1 MYNRRILPKAG
12 EIMKRLLIFLIL
24 IALCIS
30 LLPSALAEDTLLQQD
45 EKYAVLSALM
55 EADIATVRE
64 AILCGLISCE
74 ELTAFYLERIET
86 YNEPYNCFITICDD
100 ALEQA
105 RERDRQLAEGNA
117 EGSMFGIPI
126 VVKDN
131 IHVAGYYTT
140 NGEKFSKSEI
150 STKTATVV
158 QNLIDEGA
166 IILAKANMS
175 YRANRATSS
184 ISRAAGEVKN
194 AYNIY
199 LSPGGSSGGS
209 AAATAL
215 NFCMAGLGTDTRS
228 SLRIPAAL
236 NGCVALRTTVGLL
249 KRDNI
254 IIVASRRDTPGAIT
268 RTVRDQAILLDAMVG
283 GCTYEENL
291 NPNVLEGMRIGILT
305 ELADRS
311 GNKEIKAAFA
321 NAVEE
326 LRACGAEVIEVS
338 LPKIF
343 TLMKSTDGQRDA
355 ALFDEFNRIYEQWLR
370 DNNIRAVIFPSYLNE
385 PVYTGTDA
393 NGVKWDPDE
402 QSWINNAPVLSP
414 CTQCPEITVPIGF
427 HSRGAGIGM
436 EIAALRGQEQLLLDI
451 AYSYTLRY
459 DHREAPEA
467 AADLYADY
475 HVSDLDQLISDYQAG
490 IWPVP
495 PTEPTTEP
503 STEPTTEPTTAPT
516 TVPPTQATEATEIPA
531 TTVPTVVV
539 DPVPKGN
546 DQLLLYAGGGIAAA
560 MIIAVPTVILLR
572 RKKKTHSEPILQ

>member
-1 MYNRRILPKAG
+1 
-12 EIMKRLLIFLIL
+12 MKRLFTVLFVIL
-24 IALCIS
+24 LCITMFPTVS
-30 LLPSALAEDTLLQQD
+30 AEDASLEQD
-45 EKYAVLSALM
+45 EKYAILSALM

-86 YNEPYNCFITICDD
+86 YNEPYNCFITLCDD
-100 ALEQA
+100 ALDQA

-140 NGEKFSKSEI
+140 NGEKFENSEI
-150 STKTATVV
+150 STETATVV

-166 IILAKANMS
+166 VILAKANMS
-175 YRANRATSS
+175 YKANKATSS
-184 ISRAAGEVKN
+184 ISYCAGEVKN

-209 AAATAL
+209 AVAAAL

-236 NGCVALRTTVGLL
+236 NGCVALRSTVGLL
-249 KRDNI
+249 DRDNI
-254 IIVASRRDTPGAIT
+254 FIVASRRDTPGAIT

-283 GCTYEENL
+283 GGTYEENL
-291 NPNVLEGMRIGILT
+291 DSNVLEGMRIGVLT
-305 ELADRS
+305 ELANRNGDE
-311 GNKEIKAAFA
+311 EIKAAFA

-338 LPKIF
+338 LHGLF
-343 TLMKSTDGQRDA
+343 TLAEAATQDPIGSTANTDRFYQKFLDV
-355 ALFDEFNRIYEQWLR
+355 LE
-370 DNNIRAVIFPSYLNE
+370 DNDISAVIFPTYLNA
-385 PVYTGTDA
+385 PIYTGRDA
-393 NGVKWDPDE
+393 DGVYHDP
-402 QSWINNAPVLSP
+402 QKQTWINNCPDLSP

-436 EIAALRGQEQLLLDI
+436 EIAAARGQEQLLLDI

-459 DHREAPEA
+459 DHREAPEE
-467 AADLYADY
+467 AADLYAEY
-475 HVSDLDQLISDYQAG
+475 HISDLAQLISDYKDG
-490 IWPVP
+490 IWPEQP
-495 PTEPTTEP
+495 
-503 STEPTTEPTTAPT
+503 TEPTTEPTTAPT
-516 TVPPTQATEATEIPA
+516 TVPATEVTEVTEVPE
-531 TTVPTVVV
+531 TTAPIVVA

-546 DQLLLYAGGGIAAA
+546 DRLLLYAGGGAAA
-560 MIIAVPTVILLR
+560 ILIIAIPTAILLR
-572 RKKKTHSEPILQ
+572 RKKKAGSDPIPQ

>member
-12 EIMKRLLIFLIL
+12 EIMKRFLIFLIL

-283 GCTYEENL
+283 GGAYEENL

-338 LPKIF
+338 LPEIF

>member
-1 MYNRRILPKAG
+1 
-12 EIMKRLLIFLIL
+12 MKRFLICL
-24 IALCIS
+24 IILALCFTF
-30 LLPSALAEDTLLQQD
+30 LPSALAEDTLLQQD

-86 YNEPYNCFITICDD
+86 YNEPYNCFITLCDD

-140 NGEKFSKSEI
+140 NGEKFSNSEV

-175 YRANRATSS
+175 YRANKATSS
-184 ISRAAGEVKN
+184 ISYCAGEVKN

-254 IIVASRRDTPGAIT
+254 FIVASRRDTPGAIT
-268 RTVRDQAILLDAMVG
+268 RTVRDQAILLDAMIG
-283 GCTYEENL
+283 GGTYEENL
-291 NPNVLEGMRIGILT
+291 NSNVLET
-305 ELADRS
+305 CAS
-311 GNKEIKAAFA
+311 A
-321 NAVEE
+321 
-326 LRACGAEVIEVS
+326 S
-338 LPKIF
+338 
-343 TLMKSTDGQRDA
+343 
-355 ALFDEFNRIYEQWLR
+355 
-370 DNNIRAVIFPSYLNE
+370 
-385 PVYTGTDA
+385 
-393 NGVKWDPDE
+393 
-402 QSWINNAPVLSP
+402 
-414 CTQCPEITVPIGF
+414 
-427 HSRGAGIGM
+427 
-436 EIAALRGQEQLLLDI
+436 
-451 AYSYTLRY
+451 
-459 DHREAPEA
+459 
-467 AADLYADY
+467 
-475 HVSDLDQLISDYQAG
+475 
-490 IWPVP
+490 
-495 PTEPTTEP
+495 
-503 STEPTTEPTTAPT
+503 
-516 TVPPTQATEATEIPA
+516 
-531 TTVPTVVV
+531 
-539 DPVPKGN
+539 
-546 DQLLLYAGGGIAAA
+546 
-560 MIIAVPTVILLR
+560 
-572 RKKKTHSEPILQ
+572 